1 MEKLNT
7 IILIDDSN
15 AANAIN
21 SAIIKEMNIAD
32 NIILMNKTST
42 ALDYLKNDDKIN
54 YPIPE
59 LILLDIEMPDE
70 DGFEFLKSYSDLDQA
85 VTNSFSP
92 IIVILSNHITPE
104 NFTKGKDF
112 RLVGVECI
120 LRKPMERE
128 DIEDVLEEH
137 FGFEFD

>member
-70 DGFEFLKSYSDLDQA
+70 NGFE
-85 VTNSFSP
+85 
-92 IIVILSNHITPE
+92 IVKI
-104 NFTKGKDF
+104 
-112 RLVGVECI
+112 
-120 LRKPMERE
+120 
-128 DIEDVLEEH
+128 
-137 FGFEFD
+137 

>member
-1 MEKLNT
+1 MKKLNT
-7 IILIDDSN
+7 IILLDDSN

-21 SAIIKEMNIAD
+21 SAIIKEMNIAE

-42 ALDYLKNDDKIN
+42 ALDYLKNENKQS

-70 DGFEFLKSYSDLDQA
+70 NGFEFLKNYSDLDQS

-104 NFTKGKDF
+104 NFTKGKDY

-137 FGFEFD
+137 FDFNFN